1 MSDKIG
7 IDQELRE
14 RYDDTEQLADI
25 IVDMKKTMD
34 QQKCW
39 DLMMAVEQM
48 LENGCF
54 CPDCMVSYVVCA

>member
-1 MSDKIG
+1 MSDKIE
-7 IDQELRE
+7 IDEELRE

-25 IVDMKKTMD
+25 IADMKKTMD

-54 CPDCMVSYVVCA
+54 CPDCMASYVVCA